1 MCDYMFLKNGVSL
14 TSFKNRTFLE
24 HNLQKKEHSD
34 VMEMKLKKNIRCPN
48 QGFTMVELL
57 VAMVIALLALGAI
70 YSTFLNQHK
79 SYVVQEETSAMNQKL
94 RIALFYIQREIRMAG
109 CDPTGNANARIITAN
124 AASIN
129 FTEDVRGN
137 LVGSDSDGDTD
148 DANEDIA
155 YCLKTNNLV
164 KNTGGGN
171 QLVVQ
176 NIDAL
181 DFVYLDGS
189 SPPSV
194 LNPKGSDV
202 SEENLDQIRSVEVTM
217 VARTDR
223 PTLASPNNNAYFNQ
237 RGWQILE
244 PQNDNFSR
252 RRLTVW
258 VNCRNLGL

>member
-1 MCDYMFLKNGVSL
+1 MVDYMFWKDGVSL
-14 TSFKNRTFLE
+14 NSFKNKTFLE
-24 HNLQKKEHSD
+24 HNLQKKEHSE
-34 VMEMKLKKNIRCPN
+34 VMEMKRKQNIRGPD
-48 QGFTMVELL
+48 QGLTMVELL
-57 VAMVIALLALGAI
+57 VAMVVAFLALGTI

-79 SYVVQEETSAMNQKL
+79 SYVVQEEISALNQKL
-94 RIALFYIQREIRMAG
+94 RIALFYMQREIRMAG
-109 CDPTGNANARIITAN
+109 CDPTGNANARIKTAN

-137 LVGSDSDGDTD
+137 YDGSDSDGDTD

-155 YCLKTNNLV
+155 YSLKANNLV

-171 QLVVQ
+171 QMVVQ

-194 LNPKGSDV
+194 LNPKGSKV
-202 SEENLDQIRSVEVTM
+202 PEEKLDQIRSVEVTM

-223 PTLASPNNNAYFNQ
+223 PTLAFQNNNAYFNQ

-258 VNCRNLGL
+258 IRCRNLGL

>member
-1 MCDYMFLKNGVSL
+1 MQHC
-14 TSFKNRTFLE
+14 E
-24 HNLQKKEHSD
+24 
-34 VMEMKLKKNIRCPN
+34 VMEMKMKQNFGYLN
-48 QGFTMVELL
+48 QGFTIVELL
-57 VAMVIALLALGAI
+57 VAMVVSLLALGAI

-79 SYVVQEETSAMNQKL
+79 SYVVQEETSAMNQNL
-94 RIALFYIQREIRMAG
+94 RIALFYMQREIRMAG

-124 AASIN
+124 ATSIN

-137 LVGSDSDGDTD
+137 LDGSDSDGDTD
-148 DANEDIA
+148 DANENIT
-155 YCLKTNNLV
+155 YCLKADNLV

-171 QLVVQ
+171 QMVVQ

-194 LNPKGSDV
+194 LNPEGSDV
-202 SEENLDQIRSVEVTM
+202 PEESLDQIRSVEVTM

-223 PTLASPNNNAYFNQ
+223 NTLASQNNNAYFNQ
-237 RGWQILE
+237 RGWQILG

-252 RRLTVW
+252 RCLTVW
-258 VNCRNLGL
+258 IKCRNLGL